1 MCYLFIF
8 RWSFDTCSWLSFKG
22 PFSCKCKKKT
32 KTKML
37 SAKMDSSSALL
48 KTVELGPNKGDV
60 CRIPATQEMIMTSS
74 LNICPMDIFP

>member
-1 MCYLFIF
+1 
-8 RWSFDTCSWLSFKG
+8 
-22 PFSCKCKKKT
+22 
-32 KTKML
+32 ML